1 MYSSMVTVVHRNTAY
16 VSFAKGLDFMSNIL
30 TKAVN
35 DLIME
40 KEETLVG
47 DRL

>member
-1 MYSSMVTVVHRNTAY
+1 MYSSIVTVVHINTAY

-30 TKAVN
+30 TKIVN

-40 KEETLVG
+40 REETLVG